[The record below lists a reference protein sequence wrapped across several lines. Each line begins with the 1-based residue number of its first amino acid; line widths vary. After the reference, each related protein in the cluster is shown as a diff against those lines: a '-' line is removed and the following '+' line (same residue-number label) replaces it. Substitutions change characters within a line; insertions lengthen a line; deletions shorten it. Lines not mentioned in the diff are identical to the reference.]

1 MPSYTGA
8 DGATLFFDDSL
19 DGEPIIVLAGGA
31 ARHPEYLGDLDF
43 LGTDARRI
51 VPHLRGVGQSP
62 ATSTDPTPHDH
73 TAPDRPGSD
82 RPDSDQPTPD
92 QPDSDRPASDQPAR
106 DGAGSWWRQTDDV
119 EALRNHLGLE
129 RLTLAAHSAGTRIA
143 IAYAAAHPD
152 RVERLVLLTPPAHYL
167 VDEPSDVDALAARRV
182 GEPEFDRAMALLA
195 GDPDLASDEA
205 FNEWQQATAPAG
217 YAEWGPMEQAHS
229 RVGAWNTVAVRAFFA
244 GDAPTDLAERI
255 STLEAPVLV
264 VAGADDCLTGLN
276 PVIALSKLFP
286 NGRVSIIADCGH
298 YPWVERPME
307 LTATVT
313 AFLEGTRDAAKA
325 SA

>member
-51 VPHLRGVGQSP
+51 VPYLRGVGQSP
-62 ATSTDPTPHDH
+62 ATSTDPTPHDD
-73 TAPDRPGSD
+73 TAP
-82 RPDSDQPTPD
+82 
-92 QPDSDRPASDQPAR
+92 DQPAR
-106 DGAGSWWRQTDDV
+106 DGAGSWWRQADDV
-119 EALRNHLGLE
+119 EALRSHLGLE

-195 GDPDLASDEA
+195 GDPDLASDDA

-229 RVGAWNTVAVRAFFA
+229 RVGAWNTAAVRAFFA

>member
-73 TAPDRPGSD
+73 TAPDRP
-82 RPDSDQPTPD
+82 
-92 QPDSDRPASDQPAR
+92 AR
-106 DGAGSWWRQTDDV
+106 DGAGSWWRQADDV
-119 EALRNHLGLE
+119 EALRSHLGLE